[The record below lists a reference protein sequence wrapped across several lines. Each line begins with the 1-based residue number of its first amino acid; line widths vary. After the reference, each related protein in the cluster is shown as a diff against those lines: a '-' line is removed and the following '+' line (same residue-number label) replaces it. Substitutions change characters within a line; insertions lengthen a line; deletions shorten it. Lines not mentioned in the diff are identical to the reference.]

1 MDYHNYT
8 IKRGEFIG
16 KFEDLYK
23 GCEDPWNLL
32 LLNKQNYKIDY
43 KIVIYLALKASNLIK
58 KKNIKTIEIGCGY
71 PQISNELQKL
81 KFNSYGTD
89 ISTTVINKSKKKY
102 KKLRN
107 NLFVSNFNNFHI
119 YKKINP
125 DIFIMSNI
133 TWYVLPQLKVF
144 LKYLKKNHKNKY
156 LIHSLSVYGKKQ
168 KYGNKFFKNSDGI
181 KKFFKLKYITTGE
194 LINKDKS
201 GYSFFLAKI

>member
-8 IKRGEFIG
+8 IKKGKFIG
-16 KFEDLYK
+16 KFEDLYRA
-23 GCEDPWNLL
+23 CEDPWNLL
-32 LLNKQNYKIDY
+32 LLNKQNYKVDY
-43 KIVIYLALKASNLIK
+43 KIVIYLALKAGNVLK
-58 KKNIKTIEIGCGY
+58 KKKIKTLEVGCGF

-81 KFNSYGTD
+81 NFDSYGTD
-89 ISTTVINKSKKKY
+89 ISATVINKSIKKY
-102 KKLRN
+102 KKLKNKLFVN
-107 NLFVSNFNNFHI
+107 NLDNYDI

-133 TWYVLPQLKVF
+133 TWYVLPQLNLF

-168 KYGNKFFKNSDGI
+168 KYGNNFFTNLNEITKYFN
-181 KKFFKLKYITTGE
+181 LKYITTGE

-201 GYSFFLAKI
+201 GFTFFLAKI